1 MPELSL
7 NRTESESFANAVT
20 HILIMNQTRKVV
32 SCAKEDALPEF
43 PKRKDSP
50 GRILVR
56 PASRIRAVIVDD
68 DENDRFLT
76 GSVLARIPGVESV
89 ASFASAEEA
98 LNGVSASAV
107 DIVLM
112 DFQMPGMDG
121 IECTRKLKARIPHL
135 KILML
140 TGMCDSKS
148 IYESQRAGADGY
160 LTKPLCPTQLMAW
173 ITFSLERCRTFAGS
187 EPKEREFRVLKAP
200 RVSELGF

>member
-1 MPELSL
+1 
-7 NRTESESFANAVT
+7 
-20 HILIMNQTRKVV
+20 MNQTRKVV

-68 DENDRFLT
+68 DENDRLLT

-121 IECTRKLKARIPHL
+121 IECTRKLKARMPHL

-173 ITFSLERCRTFAGS
+173 ITFSWNAVTPLQGVTSVYPDCSSATARAWCRHPDRKRTIARRGA
-187 EPKEREFRVLKAP
+187 E
-200 RVSELGF
+200 